1 MAGQSGLACFVVEA
15 GHYRQLTWSTVT
27 DLFRGR

>member
-15 GHYRQLTWSTVT
+15 GQLQTLTWSTVT